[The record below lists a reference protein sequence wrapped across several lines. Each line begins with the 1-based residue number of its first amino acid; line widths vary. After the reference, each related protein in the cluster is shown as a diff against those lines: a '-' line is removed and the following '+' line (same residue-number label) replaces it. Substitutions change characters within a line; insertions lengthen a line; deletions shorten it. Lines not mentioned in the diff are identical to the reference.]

1 MRGPANYMAL
11 LVRRARMEG
20 FVVFD
25 YAVRYGEAAR
35 ELGGWMA
42 AGELKSVE
50 DVVDGIETFP
60 DTLLKLFRGEN
71 LGKLVLKVSEA

>member
-1 MRGPANYMAL
+1 
-11 LVRRARMEG
+11 
-20 FVVFD
+20 
-25 YAVRYGEAAR
+25 
-35 ELGGWMA
+35 MA